1 MARTDLSM
9 LRALVDP
16 DNTAELQ
23 DSEREAF
30 NDMLGRIESGRGS
43 MLSAKQR
50 EWVERVYLKL
60 HLDAS
65 EPSENLFSSGKVKKP
80 EGPPKVFPFET
91 MPRPL
96 KPPGRS

>member
-9 LRALVDP
+9 LRALTDP
-16 DNTAELQ
+16 DHVSELQ

-30 NDMLGRIESGRGS
+30 NDMLGRIESGRAVR
-43 MLSAKQR
+43 LTEKQR
-50 EWVERVYLKL
+50 TWVEGVYLKL
-60 HLDAS
+60 HLDAK

-80 EGPPKVFPFET
+80 EGPVKVFPFET
-91 MPRPL
+91 MARPL